1 MFSDSG
7 KTCTTINTQGGYEGG
22 SPCVF
27 PWKFK
32 GKTYNLCTMDWEID
46 QRPWCAT
53 KVDENGDVFSTNFGY
68 CGANCPL
75 EGKYNYRTRAIITRG
90 LYIFYP
96 LFILKS
102 GLYYR
107 QFMD

>member
-7 KTCTTINTQGGYEGG
+7 KTCTTMNTQGGSQGG

-27 PWKFK
+27 PWKYK
-32 GKTYNLCTMDWEID
+32 GKTYNSCTMDWETD

-53 KVDENGDVFSTNFGY
+53 KVDENGAVFSTNYGY

-75 EGKYNYRTRAIITRG
+75 EGKYNYSESISK
-90 LYIFYP
+90 L
-96 LFILKS
+96 
-102 GLYYR
+102 
-107 QFMD
+107 

>member
-7 KTCTTINTQGGYEGG
+7 KTCTTMTQFRQGGL
-22 SPCVF
+22 PCVF

-32 GKTYNLCTMDWEID
+32 GKTYNSCTMEWEPD

-53 KVDENGDVFSTNFGY
+53 KVDENSKYYTNFGY

-75 EGKYNYRTRAIITRG
+75 EGK
-90 LYIFYP
+90 
-96 LFILKS
+96 
-102 GLYYR
+102 
-107 QFMD
+107 